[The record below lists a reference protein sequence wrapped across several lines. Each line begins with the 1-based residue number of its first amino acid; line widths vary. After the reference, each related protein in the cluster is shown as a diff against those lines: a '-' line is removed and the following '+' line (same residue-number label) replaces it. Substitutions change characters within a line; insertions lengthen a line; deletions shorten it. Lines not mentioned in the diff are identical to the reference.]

1 MDYASKQWSGMM
13 SDYYKPRWQLFI
25 DYLNKSL
32 KDKKPFNQND
42 YNKEVFNKVEL
53 KFVNQIQSY
62 TTEPKGCLKFYLGLN
77 FSLTNFS
84 FSGDTISITQSIFE
98 KYKSFL
104 EEN

>member
-1 MDYASKQWSGMM
+1 MM

-32 KDKKPFNQND
+32 TDKTPFNQND

-77 FSLTNFS
+77 LSLNNFS
-84 FSGDTISITQSIFE
+84 FSGDTISIAQSIFE

-104 EEN
+104 EEK